1 MSTMDRIIREEARLI
16 ILQALAEQPDG
27 RLNSELLRKTLAAI
41 FGISKSR
48 DWVHDELRHLTE
60 LGAVKLHGTESL
72 RIAMLTAKGAD
83 HVERSIVI
91 EGIKRPSMP
100 EA

>member
-1 MSTMDRIIREEARLI
+1 MSTMDRIIREDARLI
-16 ILQALAEQPDG
+16 ILKALVEQPDG
-27 RLNSELLRKTLAAI
+27 RLNSDLLRETLST

-48 DWVHDELRHLTE
+48 DWVHDELRHLAE
-60 LGAVKLHGTESL
+60 LGAVKVHEIGSVRVAE
-72 RIAMLTAKGAD
+72 LTAKGAD
-83 HVERSIVI
+83 HVARRILI

>member
-1 MSTMDRIIREEARLI
+1 MSMDRIIREDARLI
-16 ILQALAEQPDG
+16 ILKALVEQPDG
-27 RLNSELLRKTLAAI
+27 RLNSDLLREALST

-48 DWVHDELRHLTE
+48 DWVHDELRHLAE
-60 LGAVKLHGTESL
+60 LGALKVHEAGSV

-83 HVERSIVI
+83 HVVRRIVI
-91 EGIKRPSMP
+91 EGVKRPSLP